1 MPQYPLRGTKRSQ
14 STSFLANSG
23 FLHGKKLHCFSR
35 MGRIR
40 KFGFSQVGE
49 KPCSTTAMDGRETD
63 ARHETPLSAGD
74 SVRGNVR
81 GALHDLASVGLPDKA
96 APLTFYAALCVVA
109 ALTSL
114 VALLGLIGSY
124 PETSNAILEVIQ
136 RLRDTAGAG
145 AFEGPVEDLLRD
157 KQLAM
162 LLFIGGL
169 AATAGTTSLY
179 LRAFRRVSRPLTGHQ
194 ENPLPGRGPSHVFT
208 LVVLTELI
216 VLTGLCV
223 IVSGSLAQTIGDVIG
238 LSHEA
243 VVSWDIVK
251 WPLLIVMAFA
261 GFASLQRSAFSDPR
275 VLASSAATSSQV
287 VATLAW
293 VFAITGFALYLASFK
308 TFENTYGTIGS
319 AIVLLV
325 WLTMF
330 TMLYYVTPDLRISG
344 ITAVGAGAAFS
355 TVTWLGVNAVL
366 AVCVANLASLR
377 GGLATILIG
386 VAFLVALWISNLVV
400 LLGVRLNAL
409 ANLWPDTAP
418 VSHSFAASRG
428 RAEELVRVVGHAL
441 QNDVTHDGM
450 LNPIADPDDATAR
463 MSDLELDLADWGFT
477 YGVAWAAARAQDPRE
492 DDGSV
497 ADRALVAARE
507 VFRLYCG
514 QEGWDDHIRREIS
527 RRRPRE
533 DFVVERIEGAAG
545 NGRGEYRLLR

>member
-1 MPQYPLRGTKRSQ
+1 
-14 STSFLANSG
+14 
-23 FLHGKKLHCFSR
+23 
-35 MGRIR
+35 
-40 KFGFSQVGE
+40 
-49 KPCSTTAMDGRETD
+49 MDGRETD

-81 GALHDLASVGLPDKA
+81 GALHDLASAGLPDKA

-124 PETSNAILEVIQ
+124 PETSNSVLEVIQ
-136 RLRDTAGAG
+136 KLRDTSGAG
-145 AFEGPVEDLLRD
+145 AFEGPVEDLIRD

-169 AATAGTTSLY
+169 VATAGTTSLY
-179 LRAFRRVSRPLTGHQ
+179 LRAFRRASRPLTGYQ
-194 ENPLPGRGPSHVFT
+194 ESPLPARGPSHVLA
-208 LVVLTELI
+208 LVVATELI
-216 VLTGLCV
+216 VLAGLCV
-223 IVSGSLAQTIGDVIG
+223 IVSGSLAHAIGDVVG

-251 WPLLIVMAFA
+251 WPLLLVMTFV

-275 VLASSAATSSQV
+275 VLASSSATSSQV

-293 VFAITGFALYLASFK
+293 VFAVTGFALYLASFK

-319 AIVLLV
+319 GLVLLV

-330 TMLYYVTPDLRISG
+330 TMLYYVTPDFRITG
-344 ITAVGAGAAFS
+344 ITALGAGAALS
-355 TVTWLGVNAVL
+355 TVTWLAVNAVL

-386 VAFLVALWISNLVV
+386 VAFLVALWISNVVV

-409 ANLWPDTAP
+409 GVLWPDTTSVAGRASAHHP
-418 VSHSFAASRG
+418 IAASRA

-441 QNDVTHDGM
+441 ENDVPHDGM
-450 LNPIADPDDATAR
+450 LSPIADPDEATAR
-463 MSDLELDLADWGFT
+463 LSDLELDLADWGFT
-477 YGVAWAAARAQDPRE
+477 YGVAWAAARAQDPQE
-492 DDGSV
+492 DDDSV
-497 ADRALVAARE
+497 AERALGAARE

-514 QEGWDDHIRREIS
+514 QEGWDDHIRREIR

-545 NGRGEYRLLR
+545 NGRGQYGLLR